1 MAGVTIKD
9 VAAAAGVG
17 VATVSRVLSG
27 TGSVSATTRERVQA
41 AAATL
46 GYRPSAL
53 GRSLKTQRTG
63 GIGLIVPDAADP
75 FCADFIAGVL
85 ETARAENC
93 HVLLDAA
100 GEDPALEAEIVD
112 RFAQQRV
119 DGIIAMPVHGDA
131 DTWAGLARLG
141 VSVVFAGRVPS
152 GVTGVPAVLAD
163 EAEGVRTA
171 VDYLTGLGHRRIAHL
186 DGDATLGGARERRAA
201 FRATLEEH
209 GIVPD
214 EGLLVRARGS
224 ADAAYASAAGL
235 FQSRPDLTAIVAG
248 GHRLGEA
255 AILAARELN
264 LRIPADVSI
273 IVVDDVPWA
282 ELCDPP
288 LTVVARPAR
297 AMGERACEL
306 VLRAPARRAGRPV
319 VLPTELMV
327 RASCGPVTPSARPGR
342 SR

>member
-27 TGSVSATTRERVQA
+27 TGSVSAATRDRVQA
-41 AAATL
+41 AAAAL

-75 FCADFIAGVL
+75 FCAEFIAGVL
-85 ETARAENC
+85 ETARTENC
-93 HVLLDAA
+93 HVLLDAS
-100 GEDPALEAEIVD
+100 GDDPAVEAEIVD

-119 DGIIAMPVHGDA
+119 DGVIAMPVLGDA
-131 DTWAGLARLG
+131 GAWNGLARLG
-141 VSVVFAGRVPS
+141 VSVVFAGRVPEGLS
-152 GVTGVPAVLAD
+152 GMPAVLAD
-163 EAEGVRTA
+163 EAGGVRTA
-171 VDYLTGLGHRRIAHL
+171 VEYLMGLGHRRIAHL
-186 DGDATLGGARERRAA
+186 DGDASLGGARERRAA
-201 FRATLEEH
+201 FRSTLEER
-209 GIVPD
+209 GLVPD
-214 EGLLVRARGS
+214 EGLLVRARPS
-224 ADAAYASAAGL
+224 ADAAYAAAAGL

-255 AILAARELN
+255 AVLAARELT
-264 LRIPADVSI
+264 LRIPADVSVV
-273 IVVDDVPWA
+273 VVDDVPWA

-288 LTVVARPAR
+288 LTVVSRPAR
-297 AMGERACEL
+297 ALGERACEL
-306 VLRAPARRAGRPV
+306 LLRAPARRPGRPV

-327 RASCGPVTPSARPGR
+327 RASCGPVTASFRPGR

>member
-17 VATVSRVLSG
+17 VATVSRVMSG
-27 TGSVSATTRERVQA
+27 TGSVSAATRERVQA
-41 AAATL
+41 VAASM

-53 GRSLKTQRTG
+53 GRGLKTQRTG
-63 GIGLIVPDAADP
+63 GIGLIIPDAADP
-75 FCADFIAGVL
+75 FCAEFVAGVL
-85 ETARAENC
+85 DTARSENC

-119 DGIIAMPVHGDA
+119 DGVIAMPVLGDA
-131 DTWAGLARLG
+131 AIWQALARID
-141 VSVVFAGRVPS
+141 VAVVFAGRIPP
-152 GVTGVPAVLAD
+152 GLTGMPAVLAD
-163 EAEGVRTA
+163 EAGGVRTA

-186 DGDATLGGARERRAA
+186 DGDATLGGARERREA

-209 GIVPD
+209 GLAPD
-214 EGLLVRARGS
+214 EGLLVRARPS
-224 ADAAYASAAGL
+224 ADAAYAAAAGL

-288 LTVVARPAR
+288 LTVVTRPAR

-306 VLRAPARRAGRPV
+306 VLRAPARRPGRPV